1 MVLCVAGDVDPE
13 QICAMALEVLPKEPG
28 GVSERSYG
36 EQEPLEPVQ
45 QRITQEM
52 EVSMPMFSIGF
63 KCPEIPKGPE
73 RFRQE
78 VIGDLT
84 AEILCGESSRLY
96 QQLYEQGLI
105 DSGFSVGYGAIKGLA
120 VMSMSGDS
128 EDPQA
133 VLDAILQEVQRIEQE
148 GVDKALFERLKKSSL
163 GRRIRGL
170 DSFEGIC
177 YRLTMADFDGYN
189 YLKFPELYEEITTE
203 DVLEMLRT
211 QIRPEQAVLSVIL
224 PKTSDKE

>member
-1 MVLCVAGDVDPE
+1 
-13 QICAMALEVLPKEPG
+13 
-28 GVSERSYG
+28 
-36 EQEPLEPVQ
+36 
-45 QRITQEM
+45 
-52 EVSMPMFSIGF
+52 
-63 KCPEIPKGPE
+63 
-73 RFRQE
+73 
-78 VIGDLT
+78 
-84 AEILCGESSRLY
+84 
-96 QQLYEQGLI
+96 
-105 DSGFSVGYGAIKGLA
+105 
-120 VMSMSGDS
+120 MSMSGDS